1 MRTEPSSRERSS
13 GFSLIEMLVVVAIA
27 MILAAT
33 GLPILVSVVRSY
45 KIQGATKQMVGEL
58 QTARGKAIMTNAHR
72 GVSFVIVDDDSYRY
86 VQEDLDQDDDQPRSP
101 LLDLP
106 QGVRFIPTGVAG
118 SSPSVRFEN
127 LGGFCNTAT
136 VTGTCTKA
144 GVTVICVGPT
154 DKFCGCTSTEAPKRC
169 TTHAGENF
177 FAPDGPT
184 TGGVDGGLYVQLAE
198 ETTGLRRRVHIAP
211 GGRIR
216 AGQGQND

>member
-1 MRTEPSSRERSS
+1 MRTEPSSCERSS

-33 GLPILVSVVRSY
+33 GLPILVSAVRSY

-58 QTARGKAIMTNAHR
+58 QTARGKAVMTNANH

-86 VQEDLDQDDDQPRSP
+86 VQEDLDGDDDQPRSP

-106 QGVRFIPTGVAG
+106 RGVHFVPTSVTG

-127 LGGFCNTAT
+127 LGGFCNPDGAT
-136 VTGTCTKA
+136 GKCTRA
-144 GVTVICVGPT
+144 GVTPICPDDT
-154 DKFCGCTSTEAPKRC
+154 DKLCACTLTEKPRRC
-169 TTHAGENF
+169 TTHAGEKF
-177 FAPDGPT
+177 FAPDSPT